1 MDVPKIKID
10 PRPEAERLKAFELF
24 LKAGE
29 EGKRVSFRSISQKLG
44 IHEQTIRRWA
54 RVDKWQERL
63 AKNLGETAG
72 IAEASSNVIK
82 RRLRIAL
89 LTGLEELEQIV
100 MGADKD
106 SDKIA
111 AVRALAEIAERT
123 DALSASLDMKK
134 ADEAGTAEFVDDIPE
149 AQPPVEEPASSET

>member
-1 MDVPKIKID
+1 MELPKVKVD
-10 PRPEAERLKAFELF
+10 PRPEAERLKAFEEY

-29 EGKRVSFRSISQKLG
+29 MGKRVSFRSIAQKLG
-44 IHEQTIRRWA
+44 IHEATIRRWA

-63 AKNLGETAG
+63 AKNLGESAG

-89 LTGLEELEQIV
+89 LSGLQELEQIV

-106 SDKIA
+106 SDRIA

-134 ADEAGTAEFVDDIPE
+134 ADEAGTAEFKDDILE
-149 AQPPVEEPASSET
+149 AEPPVEEPASQES